1 MAESTPF
8 SPKILISYLW
18 RPFKQCTYF
27 LNQKLTCHLLPI
39 AKAPRWTTMVA
50 APRTPSSSG

>member
-39 AKAPRWTTMVA
+39 AKAPR
-50 APRTPSSSG
+50 